1 MKTLGERLLGKTL
14 KSIEASGLNYGIVFD
29 DGSAFT
35 IYTAIRAN
43 LNCVEGDRTVIGYD
57 QNAVEDV
64 FRFSDGSEI
73 AISRDESL
81 LIGPEFYVFRDA
93 DGQYVVAN

>member
-43 LNCVEGDRTVIGYD
+43 LNCVEGDRTVRTRLKTYSD
-57 QNAVEDV
+57 SLTAPRSQ
-64 FRFSDGSEI
+64 FRETKACSSDLNSMSF
-73 AISRDESL
+73 AMLMDNTS
-81 LIGPEFYVFRDA
+81 
-93 DGQYVVAN
+93 